1 MRVSVGNQD
10 SYSSTLEEAVVS
22 TALGLTRT
30 KKNLG
35 YMGDDFPD
43 LTTLPV
49 AGFFASVPN
58 APEKVRNHASFVSL
72 VSGGPGAVR
81 ELCEFVLEA
90 QGFDPLEL
98 YNEKLL

>member
-1 MRVSVGNQD
+1 
-10 SYSSTLEEAVVS
+10 
-22 TALGLTRT
+22 
-30 KKNLG
+30 
-35 YMGDDFPD
+35 MGDDFPD

-58 APEKVRNHASFVSL
+58 APKKVRNHASFVSL
-72 VSGGPGAVR
+72 ASGGHGAVR

-90 QGFDPLEL
+90 QGFNPLEL